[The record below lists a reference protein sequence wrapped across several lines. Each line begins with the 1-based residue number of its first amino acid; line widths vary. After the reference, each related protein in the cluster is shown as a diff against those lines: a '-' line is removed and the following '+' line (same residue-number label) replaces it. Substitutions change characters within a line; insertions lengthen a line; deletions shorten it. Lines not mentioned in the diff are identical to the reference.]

1 LDALRS
7 IGCWLA
13 DNWSDLGSLLF
24 AGVVAWTAWVGVKL
38 NRRLAEAELD
48 PAISVYIEPDR
59 MQWSFF
65 DLVIKNAGR
74 GSARN
79 IRFTVTPDLPV
90 EPDDRDSRL
99 SRMAMFRDG
108 INFMAPLQEI
118 RTFYGSFMTLSK
130 EPITIGVQY
139 ERESQDSKRRTVRAT
154 FVLDIAPFE
163 GLSRVGDPPEQTVAT
178 ALANIARDLQAIKSG
193 GSNWNPTITVRRRY
207 FFSREVNQI
216 FHRWFGRRYLNSED
230 TAWRYFRSE
239 VRQALKRSRVVRYLL
254 QASRPSSGERE

>member
-1 LDALRS
+1 
-7 IGCWLA
+7 
-13 DNWSDLGSLLF
+13 
-24 AGVVAWTAWVGVKL
+24 
-38 NRRLAEAELD
+38 
-48 PAISVYIEPDR
+48 

-65 DLVIKNAGR
+65 ALVIKNAGR

-90 EPDDRDSRL
+90 EPNDKDSRL

-139 ERESQDSKRRTVRAT
+139 ERESQDLKRRTVRAT

-216 FHRWFGRRYLNSED
+216 FHRWFGRRYLNRQD

-239 VRQALKRSRVVRYLL
+239 VRRSIEHSRIRRWLVRLFRR
-254 QASRPSSGERE
+254 SIDRRGKIG